1 MAERTIEI
9 NGETITLRPSETF
22 SNMDLS
28 DRDLSNLDLTR
39 SFFINTI
46 LTNTNF
52 SGTNLTGCSF
62 TGATI
67 RGANFSGANLSA
79 AVMARNSRP
88 GIQNSNFSGANLE
101 GANMVRSSFS
111 NCNFR
116 NANFT
121 NANLNATR
129 FLGDNSWA
137 GANLTGI
144 DYTGSNLFDTTAE
157 QDLRGVT
164 MPAPRQE
171 PPENVATAREEVA
184 LLAHNAQRP
193 PAPPVPAVEAIPAV
207 QTFRIGDQV
216 EFNNGRWVPARINN
230 IVYDIMR
237 GNQLMRR
244 QDRENIRVPGQE
256 MATELNDGQEV
267 EVNFRGR
274 WRPAT
279 VQSRLY
285 VISLNVGADARDF
298 RIVEPTQIRGTAMT
312 QAQAVLAEAQAP
324 PAAPTPAPAAPQ
336 MPVYRVGETV
346 EIDEFGRTP
355 GNYHPRWIQVQITN
369 ISYDVRNNNNGREVL
384 RKSRSQ
390 IRRPGQAVGDNEAV
404 YQNGEQVE
412 ALINR
417 NWVPATIISRRYHFA
432 DGYGDFRDNICIRRP
447 GEAGPQAQAAQAAP
461 ANPLDRPLTAEERA
475 DFTAAFNRMPEA
487 FRPQLMASLEV
498 GTVGAARNA
507 INEVLRQGRPAAAQ
521 APIVP
526 IQGVAFEI
534 HNAFANIKFDRLME
548 IFRTGIGSAKNFKDR
563 EFPLMP
569 LVHNIENNNNLIP
582 EKKRELSGK
591 IERIFETLSQ
601 YQNYRASLPYIMD
614 AIQYILMQPQEVI
627 DIYIDT
633 FITDCLKA
641 YSTGRTESCIK
652 GQYERI
658 FMSYRDT
665 MSTVCLDQIQ
675 GTGTSP
681 LCKPEY
687 IEIFKCF
694 YEDIPQDELNIL
706 SKDWFEERSDAA
718 ESMSPSDRI
727 EDFVSFVRTR
737 FNNPD
742 RFRGAEGSIR
752 RYAENNINVLFFGGR
767 RRKYKRVNKTV
778 KRKRNATRKR
788 RNRKLKSRTKRY

>member
-9 NGETITLRPSETF
+9 NGQTITLRPGETF

-52 SGTNLTGCSF
+52 SGTNLTGSSF

-67 RGANFSGANLSA
+67 RGTNFSGANLSE

-88 GIQNSNFSGANLE
+88 GIQNANFSGANLE

-144 DYTGSNLFDTTAE
+144 DYTGSNLFDTTTE

-193 PAPPVPAVEAIPAV
+193 PVPPVPEPVAPQPVAPAV
-207 QTFRIGDQV
+207 QTYRIGDQV
-216 EFNNGRWVPARINN
+216 EYNNNGTWVPGRINN
-230 IVYDIMR
+230 IVYNIMR
-237 GNQLMRR
+237 GNQLMRGR
-244 QDRENIRVPGQE
+244 DRESIRVPEQQT
-256 MATELNDGQEV
+256 ATELNDGQAV
-267 EVNFRGR
+267 EINYRGN

-279 VQSRLY
+279 VQSRTY
-285 VISLNVGADARDF
+285 VISLNTGADARDY
-298 RIVEPTQIRGTAMT
+298 RIVDEPTQIRGTAMT
-312 QAQAVLAEAQAP
+312 QAQAVLAQAQAP
-324 PAAPTPAPAAPQ
+324 PVAPAPPAPQ
-336 MPVYRVGETV
+336 MPVYQIDETV
-346 EIDEFGRTP
+346 EIDEFRRRP
-355 GNYHPRWIQVQITN
+355 GDYQPRWIRVEIRNIT
-369 ISYDVRNNNNGREVL
+369 YDIRNNNTGREVL
-384 RKSRSQ
+384 RKSRNQ
-390 IRRPGQAVGDNEAV
+390 IRRPGQAVDENVV

-412 ALINR
+412 AFINR
-417 NWVPATIISRRYHFA
+417 SWVPATILHRRYNL
-432 DGYGDFRDNICIRRP
+432 GGIIDFRDDILMRRP
-447 GEAGPQAQAAQAAP
+447 GEAGPQAAAPAP

-475 DFTAAFNRMPEA
+475 EFTAVFNRMPEA
-487 FRPQLMASLEV
+487 VRPQLLASLEV

-507 INEVLRQGRPAAAQ
+507 INEVLRQGRPAATAQ
-521 APIVP
+521 APIAP

-548 IFRTGIGSAKNFKDR
+548 ILRTGIGSARNFKDR

-582 EKKRELSGK
+582 EKKRELTGK

-601 YQNYRASLPYIMD
+601 YQNYRASIPYIVD

-627 DIYIDT
+627 DAYIDT

-641 YSTGRTESCIK
+641 YSTGRGESCIK
-652 GQYERI
+652 GMYERV
-658 FMSYRDT
+658 FMSFRDT
-665 MSTVCLDQIQ
+665 MSTICLDQIQ
-675 GTGTSP
+675 GTGAAP

-687 IEIFKCF
+687 VEIFKCF
-694 YEDIPQDELNIL
+694 YEDIPTELLNDFL
-706 SKDWFEERSDAA
+706 KEWYGERSDAA
-718 ESMSPSDRI
+718 ESMTPEQRI
-727 EDFVSFVRTR
+727 EDFVNFVRSRLNNAAR
-737 FNNPD
+737 FAA
-742 RFRGAEGSIR
+742 AEGSIR
-752 RYAENNINVLFFGGR
+752 RYANKELHVLFGGR
-767 RRKYKRVNKTV
+767 RRRGKRVIKTV
-778 KRKRNATRKR
+778 KRKRNVTK
-788 RNRKLKSRTKRY
+788 KLKKHRTKRRY

>member
-9 NGETITLRPSETF
+9 NGQTITLRPGETF

-67 RGANFSGANLSA
+67 RGTNFSGANLSA
-79 AVMARNSRP
+79 AVMSRNSRP
-88 GIQNSNFSGANLE
+88 GIQNVNFSGANLE

-129 FLGDNSWA
+129 FLGGNSWA

-164 MPAPRQE
+164 MPTPRQE

-184 LLAHNAQRP
+184 LLAHNAQIP
-193 PAPPVPAVEAIPAV
+193 PAPQPVAPAV
-207 QTFRIGDQV
+207 QSFRIGDQV

-230 IVYDIMR
+230 IVYNVMR
-237 GNQLMRR
+237 GNQLMRGR
-244 QDRENIRVPGQE
+244 DRESIRVPGQPTV
-256 MATELNDGQEV
+256 TELNDGQAV
-267 EVNFRGR
+267 EINYRGN

-279 VQSRLY
+279 VQSRSY
-285 VISLNVGADARDF
+285 VITLNNGRDARDL
-298 RIVEPTQIRGTAMT
+298 RVVEPNAIRGTAMT

-324 PAAPTPAPAAPQ
+324 PAVAVEAPVPSAPQ
-336 MPVYRVGETV
+336 TPLYQIGETV
-346 EIDEFGRTP
+346 EIDELGRTP
-355 GNYHPRWIQVQITN
+355 GNYQPRWIQIEINNIT
-369 ISYDVRNNNNGREVL
+369 YDVRNNNNGREVL

-390 IRRPGQAVGDNEAV
+390 IRRPGQAVDENVV

-417 NWVPATIISRRYHFA
+417 NWVPATILRRRYHFINH
-432 DGYGDFRDNICIRRP
+432 GQGDISDDVLMRRP
-447 GEAGPQAQAAQAAP
+447 GEAVPAVQAQAQAP
-461 ANPLDRPLTAEERA
+461 ANPLDRPLTAEERI

-487 FRPQLMASLEV
+487 VRPQLLASLEV

-507 INEVLRQGRPAAAQ
+507 IEAVLRIGRPAATAQ
-521 APIVP
+521 GAVVP
-526 IQGVAFEI
+526 AQGVAFEI

-548 IFRTGIGSAKNFKDR
+548 ILRAGIGSARNFKDR

-569 LVHNIENNNNLIP
+569 LVRNIENNPALSP
-582 EKKRELSGK
+582 EKKRELSEK

-601 YQNYRASLPYIMD
+601 YQNYRASIPYIVD

-627 DIYIDT
+627 DAYIDT

-641 YSTGRTESCIK
+641 YSTGRGESCIK
-652 GQYERI
+652 GMYERV
-658 FMSYRDT
+658 FMSFRDT
-665 MSTVCLDQIQ
+665 MSTICLDQIQ
-675 GTGTSP
+675 GTGAAP

-687 IEIFKCF
+687 VEIFKCF
-694 YEDIPQDELNIL
+694 YEDIPADELNNL
-706 SKDWFEERSDAA
+706 SKDWYGERSEAA
-718 ESMSPSDRI
+718 ESMSPENRI

-737 FNNPD
+737 LNNPD
-742 RFRGAEGSIR
+742 RFRAAEGSIR
-752 RYAENNINVLFFGGR
+752 RYADRNINVLFGGR
-767 RRKYKRVNKTV
+767 RRKKRVIKTV
-778 KRKRNATRKR
+778 KRKRNVTKKLKKRQTKR
-788 RNRKLKSRTKRY
+788 RY

>member
-9 NGETITLRPSETF
+9 NGQTITLRPGETF

-52 SGTNLTGCSF
+52 SGTNLTGSSF

-67 RGANFSGANLSA
+67 RGTNFSGANLSE

-88 GIQNSNFSGANLE
+88 GIQNANFSGANLQ

-116 NANFT
+116 NANVT

-129 FLGDNSWA
+129 FLGNNSWA

-164 MPAPRQE
+164 MPAQRQE

-193 PAPPVPAVEAIPAV
+193 PAPPAPEPVLPAV

-244 QDRENIRVPGQE
+244 QDRENIRVPGQPI
-256 MATELNDGQEV
+256 ATELNDGQEV

-324 PAAPTPAPAAPQ
+324 PTVAVEAPAAPQ

-355 GNYHPRWIQVQITN
+355 GNYQPRWIQRQITN
-369 ISYDVRNNNNGREVL
+369 ITYDIRNNNTGREIFN
-384 RKSRSQ
+384 KSRNQ
-390 IRRPGQAVGDNEAV
+390 LRRPGQVIGDLDDV

-417 NWVPATIISRRYHFA
+417 NWVPATILNKRYHF
-432 DGYGDFRDNICIRRP
+432 GDMGDHRDHILMRRP
-447 GEAGPQAQAAQAAP
+447 GEAGPQAPAPAP

-507 INEVLRQGRPAAAQ
+507 INEVLRQGRPAATAQ
-521 APIVP
+521 APIAP

-548 IFRTGIGSAKNFKDR
+548 ILRAGIGSARNFKDR

-582 EKKRELSGK
+582 EKKRELTGK

-601 YQNYRASLPYIMD
+601 YQNYRASIPYIVD

-627 DIYIDT
+627 DAYIDT

-641 YSTGRTESCIK
+641 YSTGRGESCIK
-652 GQYERI
+652 GMYERV
-658 FMSYRDT
+658 FMSFRDT
-665 MSTVCLDQIQ
+665 MSTICLDQIQ
-675 GTGTSP
+675 GTGAAP

-687 IEIFKCF
+687 VEIFKCF
-694 YEDIPQDELNIL
+694 YEDIPTELLNDFL
-706 SKDWFEERSDAA
+706 KEWYGERSDAA
-718 ESMSPSDRI
+718 ESMTPDQRI
-727 EDFVSFVRTR
+727 EDFVSFVRSRLNNTAR
-737 FNNPD
+737 FAA
-742 RFRGAEGSIR
+742 AEGSIR
-752 RYAENNINVLFFGGR
+752 RYANKELHVLFGGR
-767 RRKYKRVNKTV
+767 RRRGKRVIKTV
-778 KRKRNATRKR
+778 KRKRNVTK
-788 RNRKLKSRTKRY
+788 KLKKHRTKRRY

>member
-9 NGETITLRPSETF
+9 NGQTITLRPGETF

-52 SGTNLTGCSF
+52 SGTNLTGSSF

-67 RGANFSGANLSA
+67 RGTNFSGANLSE

-88 GIQNSNFSGANLE
+88 GIQNVNFSGANLE

-129 FLGDNSWA
+129 FLGDNSWT

-193 PAPPVPAVEAIPAV
+193 PAPPAPPVPAVEAIPAV

-216 EFNNGRWVPARINN
+216 EYNNGRWVPARINN
-230 IVYDIMR
+230 IIYDIMR

-256 MATELNDGQEV
+256 TATELNDGQEV

-285 VISLNVGADARDF
+285 VISLNNGGDARDL
-298 RIVEPTQIRGTAMT
+298 RVVEPNAIRGTAMT

-324 PAAPTPAPAAPQ
+324 P
-336 MPVYRVGETV
+336 V
-346 EIDEFGRTP
+346 
-355 GNYHPRWIQVQITN
+355 
-369 ISYDVRNNNNGREVL
+369 
-384 RKSRSQ
+384 
-390 IRRPGQAVGDNEAV
+390 
-404 YQNGEQVE
+404 
-412 ALINR
+412 
-417 NWVPATIISRRYHFA
+417 
-432 DGYGDFRDNICIRRP
+432 
-447 GEAGPQAQAAQAAP
+447 AP
-461 ANPLDRPLTAEERA
+461 ANPLDRPLTAEERI

-487 FRPQLMASLEV
+487 VRPQLLASLEV

-507 INEVLRQGRPAAAQ
+507 IEAVLRIGRPAAAAQ

-526 IQGVAFEI
+526 AQGVAFEI
-534 HNAFANIKFDRLME
+534 HNAFANIKFDKLME
-548 IFRTGIGSAKNFKDR
+548 ILRAGIGSARNFKDR

-569 LVHNIENNNNLIP
+569 LVRNIENNNNLTP

-601 YQNYRASLPYIMD
+601 YQNYRASIPYIMD

-627 DIYIDT
+627 DAYIDT

-641 YSTGRTESCIK
+641 YSTGRGESCVK
-652 GQYERI
+652 GMYERV
-658 FMSYRDT
+658 FMSFRDT
-665 MSTVCLDQIQ
+665 MSTICLDQIQ
-675 GTGTSP
+675 GTGAAP

-687 IEIFKCF
+687 VEIFKCF
-694 YEDIPQDELNIL
+694 YEDIPADELNNL
-706 SKDWFEERSDAA
+706 SKDWYGERSEAA
-718 ESMSPSDRI
+718 ESMSPENRI

-737 FNNPD
+737 LNNPD
-742 RFRGAEGSIR
+742 RFRVAEGSIR
-752 RYAENNINVLFFGGR
+752 RYADRNINVLFGGR
-767 RRKYKRVNKTV
+767 RRKKRVIKTV
-778 KRKRNATRKR
+778 KRKRNVTKKLKKRQTKR
-788 RNRKLKSRTKRY
+788 RY

>member
-9 NGETITLRPSETF
+9 NGQTITLRPGETF

-39 SFFINTI
+39 SFFINTN

-52 SGTNLTGCSF
+52 SGTNLTGSSF

-67 RGANFSGANLSA
+67 RGTNFSGANLSA

-88 GIQNSNFSGANLE
+88 GIQNVNFSGANLQ

-193 PAPPVPAVEAIPAV
+193 PAPPAPPVEAPAV

-279 VQSRLY
+279 VHSRLY
-285 VISLNVGADARDF
+285 VISLNTGADARDF

-336 MPVYRVGETV
+336 TPVYQIGETV

-355 GNYHPRWIQVQITN
+355 GNYEPRWIQRQITN
-369 ISYDVRNNNNGREVL
+369 ISYDIRNLNTGREIFN
-384 RKSRSQ
+384 KSRSQ
-390 IRRPGQAVGDNEAV
+390 IRRPGQAVDENVV

-417 NWVPATIISRRYHFA
+417 NWVPATILNKRYYF
-432 DGYGDFRDNICIRRP
+432 GDMGDHRDHILMRRP
-447 GEAGPQAQAAQAAP
+447 GEAGPQAQAAAP

-487 FRPQLMASLEV
+487 FRPQLLASLEV

-521 APIVP
+521 API
-526 IQGVAFEI
+526 QGVAFEI

-548 IFRTGIGSAKNFKDR
+548 ILRAGIGSARNFKDR

-569 LVHNIENNNNLIP
+569 LIYNIENNNNLIP
-582 EKKRELSGK
+582 EKKRELTGK

-601 YQNYRASLPYIMD
+601 YQNYRASIPYIVD

-627 DIYIDT
+627 DAYIDT

-641 YSTGRTESCIK
+641 YSTGRGESCIK
-652 GQYERI
+652 GMYERV
-658 FMSYRDT
+658 FMSFRDT
-665 MSTVCLDQIQ
+665 MSTICLDQIQ
-675 GTGTSP
+675 GTGAAP

-687 IEIFKCF
+687 VEIFKCF
-694 YEDIPQDELNIL
+694 YEDIPTELLNDFL
-706 SKDWFEERSDAA
+706 KEWYGERSDAA
-718 ESMSPSDRI
+718 ESMTPDQRI
-727 EDFVSFVRTR
+727 EDFVSFVRSRLNDPAR
-737 FNNPD
+737 FAA
-742 RFRGAEGSIR
+742 AEGSIR
-752 RYAENNINVLFFGGR
+752 RYANKELHVLFGGR
-767 RRKYKRVNKTV
+767 RRRGKRVIKTV
-778 KRKRNATRKR
+778 KRKRNVTK
-788 RNRKLKSRTKRY
+788 KLKKHRTKRRY